1 MAIPQILIDIQK
13 HLAANALTLSKDHI
27 DGRINSAL
35 NEDQI
40 IKEIK
45 KAFVIE
51 EPAAREWYDFIA
63 IEGNER
69 YPVNIKVSTLETN
82 DNVQCKLGIY
92 YAATGVWPT
101 FSNGTSWNKFF
112 EAVAADMNTRTDR
125 DYYFLVVGKSDP
137 SDIILTSLK
146 QIGTLTPN
154 GNNLPF
160 QCHWGSNR
168 TLKARSH
175 SDAVKFILG
184 TLKQSCDLR
193 ANIKEEFEEH
203 LNAYI

>member
-1 MAIPQILIDIQK
+1 MAIPQVLIDIQS
-13 HLAANALTLSKDHI
+13 HLATNALTLSRDHV

-40 IKEIK
+40 LKQIK
-45 KAFVIE
+45 KAFVIQ

-63 IEGNER
+63 IDGDKK
-69 YPVNIKVSTLETN
+69 YPVNIKVSELKTN

-101 FSNGTSWNKFF
+101 FSNGISWNKFF
-112 EAVAADMNTRTDR
+112 EAVASDINTHTDR
-125 DYYFLVVGKSDP
+125 DYYFVVVGKTDP

-146 QIGTLTPN
+146 QIGTLVPN

-160 QCHWGSNR
+160 QCHWDSNR
-168 TLKARSH
+168 KLIARTH

-193 ANIKEEFEEH
+193 ANIKKEFEDH